1 MRWFVDGNNVMGAR
15 ADGWW
20 NDPPAAARRLTERI
34 AEWCHTHDDDVT
46 VVFDRPVD
54 GDTQLLAGGNLEV
67 RHARRTGRD
76 AADDDIVELA
86 SDATPPVTVVTSDR
100 GLTARLPGD
109 ATTIGAGRFLAILD
123 STR

>member
-20 NDPPAAARRLTERI
+20 NDPPAAARRLTELI
-34 AEWCHTHDDDVT
+34 AGWCRTHDDDVT

-54 GDTQLLAGGNLEV
+54 DRTQLLAGGNLTI
-67 RHARRTGRD
+67 RQARRTGRD

-86 SDATPPVTVVTSDR
+86 SEATPPVTVVTSDR
-100 GLTARLPGD
+100 GLIARLPDGV
-109 ATTIGAGRFLAILD
+109 TTIGAGGFLALLD
-123 STR
+123 AR